1 MKPIKLPNGIVL
13 MGAGLESMSARVRML
28 SPLASADIRPDELLL
43 EKLKDQAFVS
53 QWSQQ
58 SKNDNF
64 DFSKIDDVL
73 PRDGD
78 YINVNFRALS
88 KTIVPGHWI
97 DWTRDNV
104 LEESTQL
111 LRGATVYA
119 NHNFYDI
126 NGWLGAVAGVEWD
139 AEGKNSG
146 GVAGINAQYKIDAL
160 MNPRIARG
168 LMMDPPAIHST
179 SMTVLFEF
187 EYSHP
192 DMAAED
198 RWKFFRNLGEE
209 IDGEIV
215 RLIVTKINEY
225 WEASL
230 VFQGADRLA
239 KMQPAES
246 SGQLKVDSG
255 QFSEKEIKNLGS
267 EISDTEAEIPPPTST
282 EEEKKTVKLTKERKA
297 QLGIEV
303 DGDDVPESQ
312 VFEAI
317 DKLSAEAAKAAGL
330 PDDIED
336 LKRDAAA
343 GKVLLEDKRTAVMA
357 KAKLAELG
365 ADEGT
370 LDETDVD
377 QINNADAELLTK
389 LEKKYDKRIAERFPN
404 GRSSQEDTSLVDAAA
419 GDTKKDEK
427 LPEVTVL

>member
-1 MKPIKLPNGIVL
+1 MKVIKLPNGIEL
-13 MGAGLESMSARVRML
+13 ASLDAMSARVRML
-28 SPLASADIRPDELLL
+28 SPLAAADIRPDAALL

-64 DFSKIDDVL
+64 EFRSMDDVL

-78 YINVNFRALS
+78 YISVNFRALS
-88 KTIVPGHWI
+88 KTLVPGHWI

-104 LEESTQL
+104 LEESAAL
-111 LRGATVYA
+111 LQGATVYA
-119 NHNFYDI
+119 NHNFFDI
-126 NGWLGAVAGVEWD
+126 NGWLGSVSQTAWD
-139 AEGKNSG
+139 AAGRNASG
-146 GVAGINAQYKIDAL
+146 VPGINAQYKIDAL

-198 RWKFFRNLGEE
+198 RWKFFKNLGEE

-239 KMQPAES
+239 KMQPAEDTS
-246 SGQLKVDSG
+246 TQS
-255 QFSEKEIKNLGS
+255 FSAE
-267 EISDTEAEIPPPTST
+267 EAEQAADEDLPPNSN
-282 EEEKKTVKLTKERKA
+282 EEKKTVKLTKEHKA
-297 QLGIEV
+297 QLGIEF
-303 DGDDVPESQ
+303 DGDEVPDEQ

-330 PDDIED
+330 PDNIDD
-336 LKRDAAA
+336 LKSQAAA
-343 GKVLLEDKRTAVMA
+343 GVTLVEQKRGEVTRL
-357 KAKLAELG
+357 AKLAELG
-365 ADEGT
+365 AEEGT
-370 LDETDVD
+370 LDEVVSQ
-377 QINNADAELLTK
+377 QIEAADADGLIK
-389 LEKKYDKRIAERFPN
+389 LEKYFGKKVEDRFPN
-404 GRSSQEDTSLVDAAA
+404 KGRSSVEDSTAVDNAGGVSAEAA
-419 GDTKKDEK
+419 E
-427 LPEVTVL
+427 LPEVGTL